1 MRKILIAALAIIAI
15 NSFGQNKTYWMKN
28 FKKGTLY
35 VSFVRSDSQFGTHIR
50 EYFTGTND
58 AYLYVVKYSQG
69 KYKLQK
75 KNGWSNRYYIR
86 FSNGTQLL
94 PEDQEIE
101 YFKKRFPNLD
111 ILEKDVNKNYGN

>member
-50 EYFTGTND
+50 EYFTGTNE
-58 AYLYVVKYSQG
+58 AYLYAVKNSNS
-69 KYKLQK
+69 KYKYETR
-75 KNGWSNRYYIR
+75 NG
-86 FSNGTQLL
+86 
-94 PEDQEIE
+94 
-101 YFKKRFPNLD
+101 
-111 ILEKDVNKNYGN
+111 